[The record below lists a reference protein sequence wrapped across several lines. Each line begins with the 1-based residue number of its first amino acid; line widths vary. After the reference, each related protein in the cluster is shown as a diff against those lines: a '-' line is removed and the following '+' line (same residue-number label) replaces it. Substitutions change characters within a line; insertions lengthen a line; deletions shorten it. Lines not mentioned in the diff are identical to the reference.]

1 MRNTILRG
9 LRLGLDD
16 YHVGGGLRL
25 TGNMTRYLAGEV
37 EVTRQ
42 PTGNQY
48 YGNEWH
54 SALMAKGTYRAE
66 HRRWLRF
73 AGLNFFGVAGLLL
86 STAPSSSPIPNRLR
100 S

>member
-1 MRNTILRG
+1 
-9 LRLGLDD
+9 
-16 YHVGGGLRL
+16 
-25 TGNMTRYLAGEV
+25 MTRYLAGEV

-66 HRRWLRF
+66 RRRWLRF

-100 S
+100 SASVAR